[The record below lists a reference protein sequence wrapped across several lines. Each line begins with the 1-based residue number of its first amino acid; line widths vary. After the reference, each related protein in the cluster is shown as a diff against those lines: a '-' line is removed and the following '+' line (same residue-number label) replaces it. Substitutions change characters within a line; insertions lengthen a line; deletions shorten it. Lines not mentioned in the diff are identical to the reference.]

1 MNKRNSA
8 FNRLFMA
15 LVFLFL
21 YAPILLLIVF
31 SFNESN
37 SNVVWTG
44 FSLHWYKE
52 LFHDRLIMRSVYT
65 TLMVSLLATVIA
77 TVAGTF
83 ASIGFYAMRR
93 RVREPLNTI
102 SNIPMMNADIVTGV
116 AMCLF
121 FVAFFAGWKDFV
133 LWFNGIQSFVEL
145 PTRLTLGFGTLLIAH
160 ITFNIPYIMLSVGPK
175 LRQLDRNLVDA
186 AMDLGCTW
194 MQAFWKVI
202 LPEIKPGIV
211 SGALTA
217 FTMSIDDF
225 IISYFTAGSSSSTLA
240 MTIYGMTKKRVT
252 PEINA
257 ISTLLFV
264 TVLTLLVIVNVRE
277 ARQEQLEQRMR
288 QMPTV
293 AQAQEYAKMNQKRQR
308 FAAVPK
314 LAAGAAAL
322 VLVVGGITVVSRNA
336 NQRVVNVCSWGEYI
350 DEELITQFEEETGIV
365 VNYQTVES
373 NEALYA
379 LLKAGA
385 GDYDVIVPSDYM
397 ISQLI
402 EEGML
407 EELDYGNIPNFAL
420 IDERFK
426 HLSYDPG
433 NKYTVP
439 YAWGTIGIIY
449 NTTMVDEEI
458 TSWDVMFDDKYANN
472 VLMFRNSRDAMAVA
486 LLELGYS
493 LNTTDVDELNEAYA
507 LLADAKNRGVYQSFV
522 MDEVYQKMEGG
533 NAAIGAYYAGD
544 YLSMLD
550 NNEDLAFVIPEEGS
564 NWFVDAMCV
573 LKDAPHKEEAEAWIN
588 FIASTEANLANMD
601 YIWYASPNKEALEQ
615 YPAYY
620 EELYGEELD
629 PEIYEIMAAPAET
642 LERCES
648 YLVLP
653 AETRKL
659 YNQLWIKL
667 GVEGTDEGGWLDW
680 LFSLFGAGDGE

>member
-93 RVREPLNTI
+93 RIREPLNTI